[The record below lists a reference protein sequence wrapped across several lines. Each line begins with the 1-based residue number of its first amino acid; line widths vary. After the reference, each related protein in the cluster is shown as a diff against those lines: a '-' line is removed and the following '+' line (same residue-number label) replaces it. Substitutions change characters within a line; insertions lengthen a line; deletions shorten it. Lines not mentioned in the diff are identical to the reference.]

1 MLPKSQHSILQK
13 VMKTAESK
21 PVVSHFQSL
30 AHGLR
35 HAEEHFDIYRSQI
48 GVQAL
53 AAMEGEDLALYHA
66 ISQKFQ
72 SIAKAADWLTAPNAH
87 IGERPLLTL
96 QQPDGRAKVC
106 RALEMCK

>member
-13 VMKTAESK
+13 VMKMAEST
-21 PVVSHFQSL
+21 PVVSLFQSL

-53 AAMEGEDLALYHA
+53 AAMEGEDPALYRA
-66 ISQKFQ
+66 ISGKFG
-72 SIAKAADWLTAPNAH
+72 SIAKAADWLTASDSH
-87 IGERPLLTL
+87 TGERPLLTL

-106 RALEMCK
+106 RALEMCR

>member
-1 MLPKSQHSILQK
+1 MLPNLQHSILQK
-13 VMKTAESK
+13 VMKMAESK

-35 HAEEHFDIYRSQI
+35 HAEEHFDIYRAQI

-53 AAMEGEDLALYHA
+53 VALEGEDPALFRE

-72 SIAKAADWLTAPNAH
+72 SMAKAADWLTAPNAH
-87 IGERPLLTL
+87 IGERPLLSL

-106 RALEMCK
+106 RALDMCK